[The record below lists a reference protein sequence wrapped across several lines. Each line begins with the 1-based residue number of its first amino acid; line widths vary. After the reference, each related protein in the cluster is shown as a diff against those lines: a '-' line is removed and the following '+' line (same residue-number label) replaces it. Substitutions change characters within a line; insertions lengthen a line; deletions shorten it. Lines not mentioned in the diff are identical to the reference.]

1 VIVNSVQI
9 NAVIVVVVV
18 VVVVVEVKMTLKR
31 RSTFRL
37 FL

>member
-9 NAVIVVVVV
+9 NAVIVVVV

>member
-9 NAVIVVVVV
+9 NAVIAVVVVV
-18 VVVVVEVKMTLKR
+18 VIEVKMTLKR